1 MLISDRVC
9 TKNNYTPFIGWTA
22 VVKSLPRVYVTIE
35 FCDKGPPQVKCQ
47 LLISSIFDAMNFQHF
62 LVGLRPTSSQ
72 MSTFNFYAMNF

>member
-62 LVGLRPTSSQ
+62 WEMLEHDS
-72 MSTFNFYAMNF
+72 